1 MIAKDLLC
9 TVCGRPYDNRSGW
22 HSLLVPIAPAPVTT
36 KAVCPSCMVH
46 VYPGIAATI
55 EGARRTVVCHDQHM
69 EQIVG
74 NSWGVY

>member
-36 KAVCPSCMVH
+36 KAVLFQSMWSYVTR
-46 VYPGIAATI
+46 I
-55 EGARRTVVCHDQHM
+55 RRGKYENRNYAKYAKINLGRH
-69 EQIVG
+69 
-74 NSWGVY
+74 